1 MYTNVPTYMPNCPN
15 TMTQLCMTESVT
27 DQPTNRQ
34 VEGVIEVLMKKN
46 SRAHE
51 NYMYLIYFH
60 SDVLQK
66 KSEITFVYTCLSF
79 GIKYKFSSLP
89 RICQMSAN
97 IGYDFY
103 FIK

>member
-51 NYMYLIYFH
+51 NYMYLIYLH

-66 KSEITFVYTCLSF
+66 KV
-79 GIKYKFSSLP
+79 
-89 RICQMSAN
+89 
-97 IGYDFY
+97 
-103 FIK
+103 

>member
-1 MYTNVPTYMPNCPN
+1 
-15 TMTQLCMTESVT
+15 MTQLCMTESVT

-51 NYMYLIYFH
+51 NYMYLIYLQ

-66 KSEITFVYTCLSF
+66 KV
-79 GIKYKFSSLP
+79 
-89 RICQMSAN
+89 
-97 IGYDFY
+97 
-103 FIK
+103 